1 MKNIKFLWPKM
12 KLPKKIHRV
21 TSSRLLCVLSESLRC
36 LLLSPELIGA
46 SSAIASFQRFKLPPS
61 RTNASIAKSTVT
73 LCSTQS
79 QSQTPQEL
87 YIVKEKSVSVVLL
100 AGGQGKR
107 MGANMPKQYL
117 PLLGQPIA
125 LYSFYTFSRMVEV
138 KEIIVVCD
146 PSYKDIFEGRRELT
160 YDQQKVTMTHP
171 KRSDDP
177 LFQGHTVQST
187 INKPADSIY
196 DFAIYVMKWLEII
209 QPENVK
215 KGKYEWDNWTQSPK
229 LKQKTGKQKV
239 KNKKWKPKI

>member
-1 MKNIKFLWPKM
+1 M

-107 MGANMPKQYL
+107 MGV
-117 PLLGQPIA
+117 
-125 LYSFYTFSRMVEV
+125 SFLSSCYVFQTIFSHTHSF
-138 KEIIVVCD
+138 IFLID
-146 PSYKDIFEGRRELT
+146 PNRLTCPSSIF
-160 YDQQKVTMTHP
+160 H
-171 KRSDDP
+171 
-177 LFQGHTVQST
+177 F
-187 INKPADSIY
+187 
-196 DFAIYVMKWLEII
+196 
-209 QPENVK
+209 
-215 KGKYEWDNWTQSPK
+215 
-229 LKQKTGKQKV
+229 
-239 KNKKWKPKI
+239 